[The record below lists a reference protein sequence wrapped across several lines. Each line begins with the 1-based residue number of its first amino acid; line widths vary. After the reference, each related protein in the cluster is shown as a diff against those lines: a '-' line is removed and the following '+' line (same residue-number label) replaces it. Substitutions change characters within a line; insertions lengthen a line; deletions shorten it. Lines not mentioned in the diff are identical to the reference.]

1 MLLLLMRH
9 GIAEE
14 LREGQADAAREL
26 TQIGEKKTRAALRG
40 LKFFQNEIDFIACS
54 PLVRAVQ
61 TAQIAEQVFEDG
73 QPQIWP
79 ELEDAEYYALTQRL
93 KSLDASAALLVGHEP
108 GISQF
113 VTRALSGENSGFEI
127 QFKKAAVCALD
138 VDWSTPRPRATLL
151 WHASPKMLRL
161 MVPMRAPKPEL

>member
-14 LREGQADAAREL
+14 LRAGQADAAREL
-26 TQIGEKKTRAALRG
+26 TQIGAKKTREALRG
-40 LKFFQNEIDFIACS
+40 LKFFQDEINFIACS
-54 PLVRAVQ
+54 PLMRAVQ
-61 TAQIAEQVFEDG
+61 TAQIAEEIFEKNK
-73 QPQIWP
+73 PKIWP
-79 ELEDAEYYALTQRL
+79 ELEDAEYSALAQRL
-93 KSLDASAALLVGHEP
+93 KSLVVATALLVGHDP

-113 VTRALSGENSGFEI
+113 VAQILSGENSSFEI